1 MEICESWKEV
11 WKYKEN
17 FWLFK
22 IKGFFFVMD
31 VLFISGFV
39 LRSMYTFLEHYYGD
53 ADYEHCSL
61 QSLACMYYTLF
72 VQYQL
77 SFI

>member
-1 MEICESWKEV
+1 M
-11 WKYKEN
+11 
-17 FWLFK
+17 
-22 IKGFFFVMD
+22 MD
-31 VLFISGFV
+31 ILFISGFI
-39 LRSMYTFLEHYYGD
+39 LKSMYTFLEHYYGD

>member
-1 MEICESWKEV
+1 M
-11 WKYKEN
+11 
-17 FWLFK
+17 
-22 IKGFFFVMD
+22 MD
-31 VLFISGFV
+31 ILFISGFV

-61 QSLACMYYTLF
+61 QSLAYMYYTLF

>member
-1 MEICESWKEV
+1 MRAGKKYES
-11 WKYKEN
+11 
-17 FWLFK
+17 
-22 IKGFFFVMD
+22 IKKTFGFSKLKVFFVMD
-31 VLFISGFV
+31 ILFISGFV
-39 LRSMYTFLEHYYGD
+39 LRSMYTFLEHFYGD

-77 SFI
+77 SLI